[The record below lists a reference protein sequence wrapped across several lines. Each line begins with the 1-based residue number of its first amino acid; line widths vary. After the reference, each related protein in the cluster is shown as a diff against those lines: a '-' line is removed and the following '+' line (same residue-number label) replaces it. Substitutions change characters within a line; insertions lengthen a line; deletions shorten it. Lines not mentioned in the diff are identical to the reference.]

1 MIQEIFPHR
10 FNNNYLAN
18 KNIGEKDFVI
28 HYNGNSLLLKTS
40 CDEFKILQKEDFS

>member
-10 FNNNYLAN
+10 FNGQYLAN

-28 HYNGNSLLLKTS
+28 YS
-40 CDEFKILQKEDFS
+40 DFIYL